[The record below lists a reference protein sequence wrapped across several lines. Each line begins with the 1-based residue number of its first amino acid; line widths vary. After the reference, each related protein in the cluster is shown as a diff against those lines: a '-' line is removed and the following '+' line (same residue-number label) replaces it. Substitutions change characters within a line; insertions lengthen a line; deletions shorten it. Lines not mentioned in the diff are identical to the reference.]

1 MKEDHI
7 NFDVRN
13 NHKRFVLKIN
23 INKAIDRVKKLCKRD
38 NSEYIWVYE
47 CSLDPVYEKDFCIAE
62 KGPLSEP
69 YCKHGLKLVR
79 VRKEEV

>member
-1 MKEDHI
+1 MIEFEDG
-7 NFDVRN
+7 RL
-13 NHKRFVLKIN
+13 KRVDFKIN
-23 INKAIDRVKKLCKRD
+23 INRVMDFFKNKKRKKD
-38 NSEYIWVYE
+38 EYVWVYE